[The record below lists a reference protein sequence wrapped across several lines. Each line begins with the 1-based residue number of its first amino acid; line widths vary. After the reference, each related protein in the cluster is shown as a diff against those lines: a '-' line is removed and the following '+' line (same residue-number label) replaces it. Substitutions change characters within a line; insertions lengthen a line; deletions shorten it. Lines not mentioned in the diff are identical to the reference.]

1 METIL
6 NSVFLLPAITL
17 IIIAIIFT
25 VFDYL
30 KTRKHRDFIFIK
42 NKVFSK
48 HSIIKV
54 EYYMN
59 ETTNKYVVSIYC
71 QTGMTN
77 SMYEITLDT
86 RKEFIKL
93 KNKLIKQLQ

>member
-6 NSVFLLPAITL
+6 NSVFLLPTITF
-17 IIIAIIFT
+17 IIIAAIFI

-30 KTRKHRDFIFIK
+30 KTRKYRDFIFIK

-48 HSIIKV
+48 YSIIKV

-71 QTGMTN
+71 QTGPTN